1 MAADYREVL
10 QFWFTGHATR
20 PEWFRKDAFFDG
32 QIRVRFGELHE
43 EAARGGLTQWE
54 GARESALALL
64 IVLDQFSRNLYRDDA
79 RAFAQDAR
87 ARAIAE
93 SMIGKNWH
101 LECAPVE
108 RMFVYLP
115 LEHAE
120 DMTAQDRAVA
130 LFAELENYPETRGL
144 VQWAEKHRVVIRR
157 FGRFPHRN
165 AALGRASTPE
175 ETAFLAEPGSRF

>member
-1 MAADYREVL
+1 MSASPADVL
-10 QFWFTGHATR
+10 GFWFSGHASR

-32 QIRVRFGELHE
+32 QIRVRFGALHD
-43 EAARGGLTQWE
+43 EAMRGGLQDWE
-54 GARESALALL
+54 ATREGTLALL
-64 IVLDQFSRNLYRDDA
+64 VVLDQFSRNLYRDDA

-87 ARAIAE
+87 ARALAEAVIAK
-93 SMIGKNWH
+93 GWD
-101 LECAPVE
+101 LDCAPVE

-115 LEHAE
+115 FEHAE
-120 DMTAQDRAVA
+120 DLAAQDRAVG
-130 LFAELENYPETRGL
+130 LFTGLEDYPETRGL
-144 VQWAEKHRVVIRR
+144 TEWAEKHRGVIRR